1 MVPTLARLSTK
12 SMAESSGPAMPRD
25 STMVVMKVSTG
36 RLPPAYR
43 SQPTGRM
50 VIMVVGEMALDR
62 EMGSWQLF
70 IQW

>member
-1 MVPTLARLSTK
+1 
-12 SMAESSGPAMPRD
+12 
-25 STMVVMKVSTG
+25 MVVMKVSTG

-43 SQPTGRM
+43 SQPTGKM
-50 VIMVVGEMALDR
+50 VIMVVGDDGLGQ

>member
-1 MVPTLARLSTK
+1 
-12 SMAESSGPAMPRD
+12 MPKD

-36 RLPPAYR
+36 RLPPAYK
-43 SQPTGRM
+43 SQPAGRM

-62 EMGSWQLF
+62 EMGIWQLF

>member
-1 MVPTLARLSTK
+1 
-12 SMAESSGPAMPRD
+12 MAASSGPAMPKD

-43 SQPTGRM
+43 SQPAGRM

>member
-1 MVPTLARLSTK
+1 
-12 SMAESSGPAMPRD
+12 MPRD